1 MKVVIDDFEQR
12 VKEVSGYLRMLKAME
27 WPHAEIHATTKPSHR
42 TVPIEDEWRKVAKA
56 TGYLLIYNI
65 VESAIRSAFAHL
77 YDVIAAE
84 GRTLHNVENVIRDL
98 WVDTQHKKISRE
110 SATPESYRK
119 KASEMVAA
127 VLAEEIVRLDAAH
140 LPVSG
145 NLDARKIRELCDLH
159 GVPHNAHK
167 AARGGADL
175 KTVKDQRNAFAH
187 GHRSFAECGR
197 DVTIDDLVRIAR
209 EAEIFVRS
217 ILRNMD
223 RFIVQQQYVSK
234 DKLAGPRPAIAEGA
248 ASAQY

>member
-1 MKVVIDDFEQR
+1 MKAVIDDFEQR
-12 VKEVSGYLRMLKAME
+12 VKEVRGYLRMLKAIE
-27 WPHAEIHATTKPSHR
+27 WPNAAIHATTKPSHR

-77 YDVIAAE
+77 YEVIASE
-84 GRTLHNVENVIRDL
+84 GRTLHEVDVVILDL
-98 WVDTQHKKISRE
+98 WIDTEHKKISRE

-127 VLAEEIVRLDAAH
+127 VLANQIVRLDAAH
-140 LPVSG
+140 LPVAG
-145 NLDARKIRELCDLH
+145 NLDARKIRELCELH

-175 KTVKDQRNAFAH
+175 KTVKDQRNALAH

-197 DVTIDDLVRIAR
+197 DITIDDLVRIAR

-223 RFIVQQQYVSK
+223 GFISHRQYVGQGRT
-234 DKLAGPRPAIAEGA
+234 AGKIAELA
-248 ASAQY
+248 ESATNA